1 MKKYRVE
8 ITLLLQND
16 STPEDWVFSSVADLL
31 EHENGEKLLLG
42 RFIDLGYV
50 DRDNEVTT

>member
-8 ITLLLQND
+8 ITLLLQDD

-31 EHENGEKLLLG
+31 EHEHGEKLLLG

-50 DRDNEVTT
+50 DCENEVTT

>member
-8 ITLLLQND
+8 ITLLLND
-16 STPEDWVFSSVADLL
+16 DATPEDWVFSSVADLL
-31 EHENGEKLLLG
+31 EHDNGEKLLLG

-50 DRDNEVTT
+50 YCENDVTT